1 MVNFL
6 IFILISPFFDDL
18 VGKKAPD
25 FTLKTIDGDSYTL
38 SDNFGKVIVLDI
50 MTTSCP
56 ACIEEME
63 HLRAIYN
70 KYSSEDVMIVTI
82 SIDSRDKN
90 SDLRDF
96 KRDHGD
102 DWIFARDTD
111 DVANKY
117 KVRYTPTTVII
128 DREGIIRYLD
138 YGELS
143 EQKLSKE
150 IDKLI

>member
-1 MVNFL
+1 
-6 IFILISPFFDDL
+6 
-18 VGKKAPD
+18 
-25 FTLKTIDGDSYTL
+25 
-38 SDNFGKVIVLDI
+38 
-50 MTTSCP
+50 
-56 ACIEEME
+56 
-63 HLRAIYN
+63 
-70 KYSSEDVMIVTI
+70 MIITI

-102 DWIFARDTD
+102 NWIFARDTD

-128 DREGIIRYLD
+128 DREGIIRYLE